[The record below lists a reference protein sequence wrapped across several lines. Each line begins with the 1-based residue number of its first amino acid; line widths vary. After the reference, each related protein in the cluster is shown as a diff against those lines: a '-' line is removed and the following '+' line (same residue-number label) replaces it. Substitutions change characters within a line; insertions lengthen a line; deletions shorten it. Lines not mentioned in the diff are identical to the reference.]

1 MEKME
6 VALEVM
12 NDILGYLGTRPYQE
26 VFKIIEKLQEEAK
39 VHGMKKQA
47 EQNAQSDMQQA
58 QTIKLEAEPV

>member
-12 NDILGYLGTRPYQE
+12 NEILGYLGTRPYQE

-39 VHGMKKQA
+39 VHGMKVQA
-47 EQNAQSDMQQA
+47 EQNAAMSDVPK
-58 QTIKLEAEPV
+58 IDAEPV

>member
-12 NDILGYLGTRPYQE
+12 NEILGYLGTRPYQE

-39 VHGMKKQA
+39 AHGMKKQA
-47 EQNAQSDMQQA
+47 EQNAAMSDVPK
-58 QTIKLEAEPV
+58 IDAEPV